1 MHITDI
7 EIKNFRIFDELKITL
22 NKGMNLLI
30 GENNSGK
37 TALIDAIR
45 YTLDTNS
52 AEWTKI
58 KTEDFH
64 NNCDNFSISIKFEDV
79 DDFAYKFIEH
89 LTFENDKSCLYINL
103 LCQKTDIERNGQ
115 VYIRTDIKSGKN
127 AKGTLIEREI
137 RDFLST
143 TYLKPLRDAEAEL
156 SSGRGSRL
164 SQVLLGC
171 KEFKST
177 DDNKENIKEL
187 IDKIVKANQSVIQNE
202 SISNIKDNITNKYI
216 KNLIFKDVEHDT
228 VINILDGKNF
238 DDMTPSEQRKFL
250 KDVLEKLSIHYED
263 SKGKQ
268 GLGFNNIL
276 FMATELLLLEQD
288 KMQNLP
294 TLLIEEP
301 EAHLHPQLQMK
312 LLNFLREIGE
322 QSTGSVQS
330 IISTHSPNLAS
341 KANLE
346 SIFIMNG
353 GRAYSLRKGETC
365 LEDDDYV
372 FLEKFLDVTKANL
385 FFAKGLIFV
394 EGDAE
399 EILLPTIAS
408 LLGKNLEDYGV
419 SIINVKNTAFQ
430 RYAKIFQ
437 RKKADNK
444 QDWINI
450 RVACLRDLDLWPE
463 AAETCHI
470 KKKLDKNKN
479 YWLAEDEKERK
490 TQINGKKEKLK
501 QDIEEQNVRVFVSD
515 EWTFEYCLIKAGLK
529 KEVFTASN
537 PEIKKE
543 NIDDAL
549 ANITGSE
556 DEIAAQIFAQIN
568 KTDCAYQLAEILK
581 NDYTEK
587 SKELKGKLPQYIL
600 DAFEYIIPSTPL
612 SSEKI
617 D

>member
-7 EIKNFRIFDELKITL
+7 EIKKFRIFDELKITL

-312 LLNFLREIGE
+312 LLNILREIGE